1 MTGEAPHAWQALRA
15 RKAPRT
21 QAAPRAREG
30 GFSLI
35 AAIFLIVVLAALGMF
50 AVRISATQQQ
60 TTNFAILEA
69 RAAAAAQAGIEFG
82 ANRALATPSSCVG
95 SSTLNLSEAALTGFT
110 VKVTCT
116 PHTALPYHSYV
127 LGSTATKGVYGKPDF
142 VSRTAT
148 RTVTDAP

>member
-1 MTGEAPHAWQALRA
+1 MTREAQRA
-15 RKAPRT
+15 CQPRRT
-21 QAAPRAREG
+21 REG

-95 SSTLNLSEAALTGFT
+95 ASTLNLSEAALAGFT
-110 VKVTCT
+110 VKVTCVGT
-116 PHTALPYHSYV
+116 PHVAVPKTYHSYV
-127 LGSTATKGVYGKPDF
+127 LNSTATKGVYGKPDF
-142 VSRTAT
+142 VSRTEA